1 MRVLYVS
8 PGGSVHDRRFL
19 QAIRAAD
26 LQVGWLRLVDHPI
39 PRAMPE
45 GVLDLSPH
53 PAPPGDRPWQVV
65 RARRDLATAI
75 RAYRPTVVHAGPIQQ
90 AAFVAALAGARP
102 LVSMSWGSDL
112 LRNAARGWG
121 RWQAKYVLGRS
132 QLLLCDCQAVRR
144 RAIELGAAQDRIV
157 VFPWGVDL
165 QRFRPG
171 RRSTIRAQLGWED
184 SFVVLSARTLEP
196 IYGVDI
202 LIEGFVRAAAGEP
215 RLRLLL
221 LSDGGMRDSLV
232 RTVDRAGLQ
241 ARVHFAG
248 AIEEGDLP
256 DYYRAADL
264 YVSASRSDG
273 SSVTLLEAMACGVP
287 VLVSDIPGN
296 REWVDPDDGGWLFR
310 DGEPDALASGLQRAL
325 AGSRRLP
332 EMGRK
337 GRAIA
342 VARADWS
349 ANSRML
355 LDAYQ
360 LVTSQGPRDAP

>member
-1 MRVLYVS
+1 
-8 PGGSVHDRRFL
+8 
-19 QAIRAAD
+19 
-26 LQVGWLRLVDHPI
+26 
-39 PRAMPE
+39 
-45 GVLDLSPH
+45 
-53 PAPPGDRPWQVV
+53 
-65 RARRDLATAI
+65 
-75 RAYRPTVVHAGPIQQ
+75 
-90 AAFVAALAGARP
+90 
-102 LVSMSWGSDL
+102 MSWGSDL
-112 LRNAARGWG
+112 LRDAARGWG
-121 RWQAKYVLGRS
+121 RWQAKYALGRS
-132 QLLLCDCQAVRR
+132 HLLLCDCQAVRG
-144 RAIELGAAQDRIV
+144 RAIELGVSQDRIV

-165 QRFRPG
+165 RRFRPG
-171 RRSTIRAQLGWED
+171 QRSAIRAQLGWGD

-202 LIEGFVRAAAGEP
+202 LIEGFVRAAAEEP

-232 RTVDRAGLQ
+232 RRIDRAGLQ
-241 ARVHFAG
+241 ACVHFAG
-248 AIEEGDLP
+248 VIEEGDLP
-256 DYYRAADL
+256 DYYHAADL

-296 REWVDPDDGGWLFR
+296 REWVDPEGGGWLFR
-310 DGEPDALASGLQRAL
+310 DGDPDALASGLQRAL

-337 GRAIA
+337 GRARV
-342 VARADWS
+342 VAEADWS
-349 ANSRML
+349 ANRQML